1 MRREEE
7 EENGGKDKFQEIK
20 LWLHNLQLKSAGSK
34 IKNREEY
41 IKGTLI
47 KNLLMHVWIV
57 GSRCE
62 IENAEKM
69 RGSDLIK
76 KHNLW
81 HRNGGGE

>member
-1 MRREEE
+1 MRSEEE
-7 EENGGKDKFQEIK
+7 EETGAKDKFQEIK
-20 LWLHNLQLKSAGSK
+20 LWFNNLQLKSAGST
-34 IKNREEY
+34 IEDREEY
-41 IKGTLI
+41 IKSTLI

-76 KHNLW
+76 KDNLW
-81 HRNGGGE
+81 HRNGGGD